1 MLKIYPSGPLSG
13 DVVVPGDKSV
23 THRALLI
30 GAIAHGTTEIHDPGL
45 GEDNRAT
52 ISVLQALGVEA
63 THDSPRHFTVRGR
76 GPESFVTPSE
86 PLDCMNSGTTARLL
100 SGLLSGIGITAEL
113 TGDASLRSRPMKRIA
128 DPLVDIGFDV
138 TVGAD
143 GRMPIRVAGTPS
155 PRADEPV
162 RAVLRIASAQVKSCI
177 LLSRLFASAPTE
189 VAEPAV
195 SRDHTERLLRAF
207 GARCESSAHYRN
219 PVALADDEIVP
230 MVRLHPVTTLRG
242 RVLHIP
248 GDTSSSAFWVAAGLV
263 TGGAVRVCNVGVN
276 PTRSSYLDVLQR
288 MGANVRLSNR
298 RLLSTGEPVADLTT
312 SGGELRGTV
321 VSGAEIPILIDEI
334 PILAVVAARCHG
346 RFEVRDAGE
355 LRVKESDRIAM
366 MVTLLRELGL
376 QVDEYPDGF
385 GFEGSAGKSLSAG
398 RFQAAGDHRIA
409 MSAVVAALA
418 CDGVSELDDAACIAV
433 SYPSFLEEIT
443 RLGGRVA

>member
-1 MLKIYPSGPLSG
+1 MLKIYPSSALSG
-13 DVVVPGDKSV
+13 DVIVPGDKSV

-52 ISVLQALGVEA
+52 MSVLQALGVDA
-63 THDSPRHFTVRGR
+63 THDSPRHFTVRGH
-76 GPESFVTPSE
+76 GPESWKAPSA

-100 SGLLSGIGITAEL
+100 SGLLAGLGISAEL

-138 TVGAD
+138 RVGAD

-155 PRADEPV
+155 AREDESV

-177 LLSRLFASAPTE
+177 LLSRLFASAVTE

-207 GARCESSAHYRN
+207 GVRCESSPHYRS
-219 PVALADDEIVP
+219 PVSSAVEDTVP
-230 MVRLHPVTTLRG
+230 LVRLHPATRLEG

-298 RLLSTGEPVADLTT
+298 RLLSSGEPVADLTT
-312 SGGELRGTV
+312 STGDLQGTV
-321 VSGAEIPILIDEI
+321 VAGPEIPILIDEI

-346 RFEVRDAGE
+346 RFEVRDASE

-366 MVTLLRELGL
+366 MVSLLRELGL

-385 GFEGSAGKSLSAG
+385 GFEGSAGKPLSAG

-409 MSAVVAALA
+409 MSAVVAGLA
-418 CDGVSELDDAACIAV
+418 CDGTSELDDPACIAV

-443 RLGGRVA
+443 RLGGRVS